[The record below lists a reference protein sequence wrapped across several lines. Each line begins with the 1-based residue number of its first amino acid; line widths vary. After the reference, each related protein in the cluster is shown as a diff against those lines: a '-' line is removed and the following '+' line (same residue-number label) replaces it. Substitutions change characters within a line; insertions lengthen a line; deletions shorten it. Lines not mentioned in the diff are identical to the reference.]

1 MSDSPSPSSARRAFG
16 LQSKL
21 LVLVL
26 LPLLVTTIA
35 LVTLDART
43 RILDSQD
50 ALAMQRAMLIETRQ
64 AGVRDVVASART
76 AIQPVLEAPRLS
88 DAKKREQAAQIL
100 RAIRF
105 EGDNYIF
112 AYQFDGTNVVLPFSR
127 EREGTDLSGL
137 RAPDGSYIIRDM
149 IEIARQGS
157 GYYQYPWEY
166 PGTDDVEPKYSYV
179 DTIPELGWMVGAGV
193 YITDID
199 EAMATVTST
208 TAAELRR
215 SLITSI
221 LIGALIF
228 FVVAALSVLLVRRTV
243 RPIRRTAEAMRDIA
257 RGQGDL
263 TRRLKVESRD
273 EVGELAA
280 QFNAFVSRMQDTLRD
295 VRLSTTSVHQAAEE
309 IAQGS
314 DELATRTEQAAAN
327 LQETSASMEEI
338 TATVNHS
345 AESAEQA
352 NQLVVATSQ
361 VARDGESAMQRV
373 ERTMADIDASSSR
386 IAEIVGLIDGIA
398 FQTNILALNASVEA
412 ARAGEHGRGFAVV
425 AQEVRTLASRSGE
438 AAREIRTLIETS
450 VAHARDG
457 SEIVQRA
464 GATMQEIVSSVARVS
479 DVIAEISAG
488 AREQNAGI
496 GQINA
501 AVAEM
506 DTMTQQNAAM
516 VQQTSTAASEM
527 RRHSRQLSDLI
538 GTFILGEDGPVQPQV
553 QRQAASLTRPA
564 ALLRPPMDPKPRKA
578 HAAEEEWE
586 TF

>member
-1 MSDSPSPSSARRAFG
+1 MQASAPKASLFALS
-16 LQSKL
+16 LQARL
-21 LVLVL
+21 LLLVL
-26 LPLLVTTIA
+26 LPLLLTTLS
-35 LVTLDART
+35 LVVIDGYT
-43 RILDSQD
+43 RAQDSRIN
-50 ALAMQRAMLIETRQ
+50 LEHQRELLIDTRK
-64 AGVRDVVASART
+64 AGVRDVVESAHT
-76 AIQPVLEAPRLS
+76 AIEPILQASSLS
-88 DAKKREQAAQIL
+88 DAEKRERAAEIL
-100 RAIRF
+100 RAIKF
-105 EGDNYIF
+105 EGGNYVF
-112 AYQFDGTNVVLPFSR
+112 AYQYDGLNVVTAPMP
-127 EREGTDLSGL
+127 EREGTNMWDLQ
-137 RAPDGSYIIRDM
+137 APDGSYILRDL
-149 IEIARQGS
+149 IAAAQRG
-157 GYYQYPWEY
+157 GDFYEYPWEH
-166 PGTDDVEPKYSYV
+166 PSSGTIEPKYSYAANV
-179 DTIPELGWMVGAGV
+179 PELGWMIGAGV
-193 YITDID
+193 YATEID
-199 EAMATVTST
+199 AAMVSAKAQA
-208 TAAELRR
+208 AAELRH
-215 SLITSI
+215 SI
-221 LIGALIF
+221 LFSSLLGLGL
-228 FVVAALSVLLVRRTV
+228 FVGVAVVSIWLVRRTV
-243 RPIRRTAEAMRDIA
+243 APIRRTAEAMRDIA
-257 RGQGDL
+257 KGQGDL

-273 EVGELAA
+273 EIGELAS

-295 VRLSTTSVHQAAEE
+295 VRRSTASVNQAAEE

-345 AESAEQA
+345 TESAEQA

-438 AAREIRTLIETS
+438 AAKEIRALINTS

-464 GATMQEIVSSVARVS
+464 GATMQEIVNSVARVS

-496 GQINA
+496 GQINT

-516 VQQTSTAASEM
+516 VQQTSTAAAEM
-527 RRHSRQLSDLI
+527 RRHAQHLGDLI
-538 GTFILGEDGPVQPQV
+538 GTFVLGEEGSTQPKAQ
-553 QRQAASLTRPA
+553 QRTVPAARPA
-564 ALLRPPMDPKPRKA
+564 ALPRPAADPKPRKV
-578 HAAEEEWE
+578 HTAEEEWE